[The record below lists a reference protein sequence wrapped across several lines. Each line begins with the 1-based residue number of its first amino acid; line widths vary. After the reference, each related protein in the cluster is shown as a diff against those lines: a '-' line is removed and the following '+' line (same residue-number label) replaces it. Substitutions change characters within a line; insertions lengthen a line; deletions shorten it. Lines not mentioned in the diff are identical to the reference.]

1 MAAAGTRLT
10 QEHIDQLRQSGSPSP
25 AANLDQATKDKIK
38 KRLKLLFSAQD
49 LGNPMLREL
58 FRLTYNRL
66 AERLATGAGLPESI
80 SRKPRAPE
88 GQTDFPPAAVSPKA
102 LVDRMGELA
111 AFPDIYFNISQTLQR
126 PNVSAADIAKVVS
139 SDMVLSARLLKVVNS
154 PFYGFRAQI
163 DTVHRAIALAGMNE
177 LLTLALGM
185 TAVNYFQDIPPGFI
199 SLESFWRHSVGCG
212 ILARSL
218 SESIP
223 EMNPERMFTA
233 GLLHDLGRLVM
244 SKELPQL
251 TAMSMALALDKRIPQ
266 VEAEQMV
273 LGFDHAQIGGELLRQ
288 WAFPDIL
295 VSLVENHH
303 APHAMPQPTGGMPH
317 PHGRHGQQRHQRLP
331 RGTVCPGSPLFRSAG
346 RIGTSPGSSR
356 HGHGRPRGTG
366 GRRIACL
373 HINPQKHGLNR
384 MCLSPNR
391 SDTQDFLQR
400 MSLRT

>member
-1 MAAAGTRLT
+1 MASNDSLKPGTIAPRDLAGPDGILVAAAGTRLT

-303 APHAMPQPTGGMPH
+303 APMQ
-317 PHGRHGQQRHQRLP
+317 
-331 RGTVCPGSPLFRSAG
+331 
-346 RIGTSPGSSR
+346 
-356 HGHGRPRGTG
+356 
-366 GRRIACL
+366 
-373 HINPQKHGLNR
+373 
-384 MCLSPNR
+384 CLSPR
-391 SDTQDFLQR
+391 EACLIR
-400 MSLRT
+400 MADMASNAINASRGAPYVLAPLSSEVLDELGLPPEVLATAMDDHEEQVADVLRVFT